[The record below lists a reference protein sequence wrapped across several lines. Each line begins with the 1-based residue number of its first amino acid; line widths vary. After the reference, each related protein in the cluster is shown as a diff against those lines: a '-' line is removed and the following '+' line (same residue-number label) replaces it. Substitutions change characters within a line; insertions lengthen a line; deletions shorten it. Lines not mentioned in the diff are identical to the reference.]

1 MSTEHGLAV
10 FNGIGE
16 QRANPQ
22 LGNAIAQNLPASSH
36 QIQVKG
42 GKKRRRSGKRS
53 GSRKNSRRRGGNKRS
68 RKQQKGGN

>member
-1 MSTEHGLAV
+1 MSTEHGLAA
-10 FNGIGE
+10 FGGIGE
-16 QRANPQ
+16 QHANTQ

-36 QIQVKG
+36 QIQLKG

-53 GSRKNSRRRGGNKRS
+53 SSRKSSIRRGGSKRS

>member
-1 MSTEHGLAV
+1 MSTEHGLAA
-10 FNGIGE
+10 FGGIGE
-16 QRANPQ
+16 QHANTQ

-36 QIQVKG
+36 QIQLKG

-53 GSRKNSRRRGGNKRS
+53 GRKSSRRRGGSKRS